1 MNGIYLDLL
10 RREIEDQ
17 VVNRYIDE
25 ICIKQKLLQI
35 VLGKQALFVS
45 LYSELPAVY
54 LSKRVKIGFDK
65 LEKFTNA
72 ISSSR
77 IERLEQPDF
86 MPVLKIVVE
95 RKRAANRVCAQLIIS
110 LYREAPNFIIKTT
123 RTKKSLYSRYI
134 EKKPKRSILD
144 VLPQELE
151 QVYKK
156 QPSKFPTCLLKEFEG
171 LDKNLAGELTPIRI
185 VRLQKILECGKVKP
199 RMVSVSPFKLSLF
212 ADEYLKEYDSLNLL
226 FGDGVKQFLEAKTKE
241 SIAVRK
247 ASMIRNIER
256 QLVRLQQKALSNEEI
271 ESYRIKGELILVNL
285 TKIKKGAQHTCVRN
299 PYDNKEIV
307 ITLDP
312 QITAQANAQH
322 CFLKYKKLKRG
333 LPKIQE
339 RIKRLEQEITEIE
352 DGFVKPSDLVKTQ
365 RGKDKKG
372 EPFHTFELT
381 SGAHVYAGKH
391 ARSNQELTFAFA
403 RPNDYFF
410 HIRSYEGAHVILRAK
425 IPRGQRPNSK
435 DVNDAA
441 SIAAYFSKAKKQKN
455 VPVSYTQRKYLK
467 KNRKGKPGSVIL
479 MREDVVFVD
488 PGLPLDRNV

>member
-10 RREIEDQ
+10 RREIE
-17 VVNRYIDE
+17 NRVINRHIDE

-72 ISSSR
+72 INSSR
-77 IERLEQPDF
+77 IERLEQYDF
-86 MPVLKIVVE
+86 MPVLGIVVE
-95 RKRAANRVCAQLIIS
+95 KTRAANRACAQLIIS

-144 VLPQELE
+144 VSPQELE
-151 QVYKK
+151 QIYKK
-156 QPSKFPTCLLKEFEG
+156 QPSKFHAYLLKEFEG
-171 LDKNLAGELTPIRI
+171 LDKNLAGELTPVRI
-185 VRLQKILECGKVKP
+185 VHLQKILACGKVKP
-199 RMVSVSPFKLSLF
+199 RVVSVSPFKLSLF
-212 ADEYLKEYDSLNLL
+212 ANEYLKEYDLLNLL
-226 FGDGVKQFLEAKTKE
+226 FEDNVKQFLEAKTKE
-241 SIAVRK
+241 SVAARK
-247 ASMIRNIER
+247 ATMIRNIER

-271 ESYRIKGELILVNL
+271 ESYRIKGELILANL
-285 TKIKKGAQHTCVRN
+285 LKIEKGSRHICVQN
-299 PYDNKEIV
+299 SYDNKEIV

-322 CFLKYKKLKRG
+322 YFLKYKKLKRG

-339 RIKRLEQEITEIE
+339 RIRRLEQEITEIK
-352 DGFVKPSDLVKTQ
+352 DASFNLPDLPKT
-365 RGKDKKG
+365 RCGKDKKT
-372 EPFHTFELT
+372 EPFHRFELS
-381 SGAHVYAGKH
+381 SGAIVYAGKH
-391 ARSNQELTFAFA
+391 ARSNQELTFSFA

-425 IPRGQRPNSK
+425 IPRGQRPNK
-435 DVNDAA
+435 RDIDDAA

-467 KNRKGKPGSVIL
+467 KNKKGKPGSVIL

-488 PGLPLDRNV
+488 PKLPE